1 MTPRTEESLAAPKLE
16 IPDLSNG
23 VSNEVPAP
31 ESGVTAP
38 PWSELSISRR
48 LLRPRTLIS
57 FGVAVAVVV
66 IAFSRL
72 HLDFGTVFDEM
83 SRANPLDMVLA
94 FVTYYASLAFRSWR
108 WRYLLENADVVPKCG
123 PERPS
128 VPHIYS
134 IFVLSWF
141 VNCLVPAK
149 LGDAYR
155 GYLLKQRQKSS
166 FAAALGTIVAER
178 LIDLMSLAILLLV
191 SGLLVFGEHIPAQ
204 ASGWMELAIGLGIA
218 LFIGVLIAYR
228 FRSHLRGIV
237 PERIKH
243 HYIRVEEGLLG
254 SFRRIPIIAGLTL
267 IIWSMEG
274 LRLYF
279 VTLSVSAHISIPA
292 ALFVALLASL
302 LTVIPFTPAG
312 LGFVEVGT
320 VGVLALLGATHA
332 TGASV
337 AFLDRLVAYWSVI
350 LVGAVLYPIMRLR
363 WRKS

>member
-1 MTPRTEESLAAPKLE
+1 M
-16 IPDLSNG
+16 
-23 VSNEVPAP
+23 
-31 ESGVTAP
+31 
-38 PWSELSISRR
+38 
-48 LLRPRTLIS
+48 IS
-57 FGVAVAVVV
+57 FGVAVAVVL

-83 SRANPLDMVLA
+83 SRANPLYMA
-94 FVTYYASLAFRSWR
+94 FAFITYYVSLLVRSWR
-108 WRYLLENADVVPKCG
+108 WRYLLENADVVAKDG
-123 PERPS
+123 PDRPS

-134 IFVLSWF
+134 IYLLAWF

-155 GYLLKQRQKSS
+155 GYLLKQRQQSS
-166 FAAALGTIVAER
+166 FASALGTIVAER
-178 LIDLMSLAILLLV
+178 LIDLISLAALLLI
-191 SGLLVFGEHIPAQ
+191 SGLVVFGEHIPAQ
-204 ASGWMELAIGLGIA
+204 ASGWMELAIGLGVALIA
-218 LFIGVLIAYR
+218 GILIAYR

-237 PERIKH
+237 PERVKH

-254 SFRRIPIIAGLTL
+254 SFRRIPIVAALTL
-267 IIWSMEG
+267 VIWSMEG

-279 VTLSVSAHISIPA
+279 VTLSVSAHISAPA

-332 TGASV
+332 TGASI

-350 LVGAVLYPIMRLR
+350 VVGAVLYPVMRLR